1 MRTIMGIEIQNREEL
16 AMAVQGVL
24 TNHGC
29 IIKTRLGLHETGN
42 FCSPSGLI
50 ILEFAP
56 DDKGEYDLLEKELN
70 EIDGVI
76 ARRMEF

>member
-24 TNHGC
+24 TTHGC

-56 DDKGEYDLLEKELN
+56 DDKGEYNLLEKELN

-76 ARRMEF
+76 ARKMEF

>member
-16 AMAVQGVL
+16 AVKVQGLL
-24 TNHGC
+24 TKHGC
-29 IIKTRLGLHETGN
+29 VIKTRLGLHETGN

-56 DDKGEYDLLEKELN
+56 DDSGEYGALEAELN
-70 EIDGVI
+70 NLEGVI

>member
-1 MRTIMGIEIQNREEL
+1 MGIEIQNREEL

>member
-16 AMAVQGVL
+16 AVKVQSLL
-24 TNHGC
+24 TKHGC
-29 IIKTRLGLHETGN
+29 VIKTRLGLHETGN

-50 ILEFAP
+50 ILEFGP
-56 DDKGEYDLLEKELN
+56 DDSGEYASLENELN
-70 EIDGVI
+70 ELEGVI

>member
-16 AMAVQGVL
+16 AVKVQGLL
-24 TNHGC
+24 TKHGC
-29 IIKTRLGLHETGN
+29 VIKTRLGLHETGN

-50 ILEFAP
+50 ILEFAQG
-56 DDKGEYDLLEKELN
+56 DTAEYGDLENELN
-70 EIDGVI
+70 SLEGVV

>member
-16 AMAVQGVL
+16 AVNVQELL
-24 TNHGC
+24 TKHGC
-29 IIKTRLGLHETGN
+29 VIKTRLGLHETGN

-56 DDKGEYDLLEKELN
+56 DDKGEYDILEKELN
-70 EIDGVI
+70 ELDGVI

>member
-16 AMAVQGVL
+16 AVKVQGLL
-24 TNHGC
+24 TKHGC
-29 IIKTRLGLHETGN
+29 VIKTRLGLHETGN

-56 DDKGEYDLLEKELN
+56 DDSGEYATLENELN
-70 EIDGVI
+70 ELEGVV

>member
-56 DDKGEYDLLEKELN
+56 DDKGEYDSLEKELN

>member
-16 AMAVQGVL
+16 AGKVQERL
-24 TNHGC
+24 TQHGC

-50 ILEFAP
+50 ILEFAQ
-56 DDKGEYDLLEKELN
+56 DSKGEYDVLEEELN
-70 EIDGVI
+70 NIDGVI

>member
-16 AMAVQGVL
+16 AVKVQECL

-56 DDKGEYDLLEKELN
+56 DENGEYDALEKELN
-70 EIDGVI
+70 LIDGVV

>member
-16 AMAVQGVL
+16 AVKVQGLL
-24 TNHGC
+24 TKHGC
-29 IIKTRLGLHETGN
+29 VIKTRLGLHETGN

-56 DDKGEYDLLEKELN
+56 DDSGEYGLLEKELN
-70 EIDGVI
+70 DLEGVT

>member
-16 AMAVQGVL
+16 AVKVQELL
-24 TNHGC
+24 TKHGC
-29 IIKTRLGLHETGN
+29 VIKTRLGLHETGN

-70 EIDGVI
+70 ELDGVI

>member
-1 MRTIMGIEIQNREEL
+1 MRTIMGIEIQQREEL
-16 AMAVQGVL
+16 AVQVQALL
-24 TNHGC
+24 TKHGC

-56 DDKGEYDLLEKELN
+56 DEQGEFGELEAELN
-70 EIDGVI
+70 LINGVK
-76 ARRMEF
+76 ARSMTF

>member
-16 AMAVQGVL
+16 AVQVQGLL
-24 TNHGC
+24 TKHGC
-29 IIKTRLGLHETGN
+29 VIKTRLGLHETGN

-70 EIDGVI
+70 ELDGVV

>member
-16 AMAVQGVL
+16 AVEVQKRL
-24 TNHGC
+24 TEHGC

-50 ILEFAP
+50 ILEFGQ
-56 DDKGEYDLLEKELN
+56 DEKGEYDVLEKQLN
-70 EIDGVI
+70 EIDGVV

>member
-1 MRTIMGIEIQNREEL
+1 MRTIMGIEIQKREEL
-16 AMAVQGVL
+16 AVAVQSLL
-24 TNHGC
+24 TKHGC

-50 ILEFAP
+50 ILEFAQ
-56 DDKGEYDLLEKELN
+56 DSKGEYDILEKELN
-70 EIDGVI
+70 EIEGVI

>member
-16 AMAVQGVL
+16 AVKVQGLL

-29 IIKTRLGLHETGN
+29 VIKTRLGLHETGN

-56 DDKGEYDLLEKELN
+56 DDGSEYASLEKELN
-70 EIDGVI
+70 ELEGVT

>member
-16 AMAVQGVL
+16 AVKVQGLL
-24 TNHGC
+24 TKHGC
-29 IIKTRLGLHETGN
+29 VIKTRLGLHETGN

-56 DDKGEYDLLEKELN
+56 NETGEYDALENELN
-70 EIDGVI
+70 DLEGVV

>member
-16 AMAVQGVL
+16 AVKVQGLL
-24 TNHGC
+24 TKHGC
-29 IIKTRLGLHETGN
+29 VIKTRLGLHETGN

-56 DDKGEYDLLEKELN
+56 NESGEYDALENELN
-70 EIDGVI
+70 DLEGVV